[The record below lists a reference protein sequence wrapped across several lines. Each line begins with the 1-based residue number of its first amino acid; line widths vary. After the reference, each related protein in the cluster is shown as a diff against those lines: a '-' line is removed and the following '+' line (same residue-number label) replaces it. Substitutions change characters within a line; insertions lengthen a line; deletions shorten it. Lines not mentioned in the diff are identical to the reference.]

1 MKTTLLT
8 IAFAIATLIVS
19 AQSIELD
26 ATTGKYQ
33 VQAVEELSSNLSK
46 DELFTKA
53 KQWIALNYKSA
64 NDVIQL
70 ADQENGKIICRGNFS
85 TNLFMKKGWIEHTMI
100 LDFKDGKMRYTF
112 TDFVYTSPGSGDYP
126 FESKWAKG
134 YRTKAH
140 AETEANVKG
149 SVASLKDYLAGTAAA
164 SDNDW

>member
-1 MKTTLLT
+1 MKTLILT
-8 IAFAIATLIVS
+8 VAMAIATLTVS

-33 VQAVEELSSNLSK
+33 TQSVEELSSELSK
-46 DELFTKA
+46 DELFDKA

-64 NDVIQL
+64 DDVIQL
-70 ADQENGKIICRGNFS
+70 ADKENGKIICRGNFS

-126 FESKWAKG
+126 FENKWTKG
-134 YRTKAH
+134 YRAKAH
-140 AETEANVKG
+140 AETEANVRG
-149 SVASLKDYLAGTAAA
+149 SVASLKEYVTGAAAA
-164 SDNDW
+164 SDSNW